1 MKIKTICKEKKLC
14 NIKDCKDCKIDDFIY
29 RINKET
35 NTINAMYE
43 FLKLTKEDFDLE
55 PQPIVL
61 NNKNTRL
68 LIDFVKSI
76 DHNLDIQCWQQF
88 SLWLT
93 YNHIW
98 CNYEVIHFIITKY
111 LNKLI
116 QKQW

>member
-1 MKIKTICKEKKLC
+1 MKIKTICKENKPC
-14 NIKDCKDCKIDDFIY
+14 NIIDCKDCKIDNFVY
-29 RINKET
+29 RITKET

-43 FLKLTKEDFDLE
+43 FLKLTKEDFVLE

-61 NNKNTRL
+61 KTTQTRL

-76 DHNLDIQCWQQF
+76 DLNLDIQCGGAF

-98 CNYEVIHFIITKY
+98 CNYENIHFIITTY
-111 LNKLI
+111 LKKII